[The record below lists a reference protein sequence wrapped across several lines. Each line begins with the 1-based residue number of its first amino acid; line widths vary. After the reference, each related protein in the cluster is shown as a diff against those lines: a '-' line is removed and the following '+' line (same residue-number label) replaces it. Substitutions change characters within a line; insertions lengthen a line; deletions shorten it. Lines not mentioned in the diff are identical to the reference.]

1 MDIKNI
7 TKEEAVNGIKSLFID
22 VMLKGRFVATLR
34 YRYCPAFPLDIEEL
48 SEFVVS
54 KLPTL
59 RNKPFNI
66 VF

>member
-1 MDIKNI
+1 MK
-7 TKEEAVNGIKSLFID
+7 TLFID

-34 YRYCPAFPLDIEEL
+34 YRYCPAFPEL
-48 SEFVVS
+48 SAFVVS

>member
-1 MDIKNI
+1 MK
-7 TKEEAVNGIKSLFID
+7 TLFID

-34 YRYCPAFPLDIEEL
+34 YRYCPAFPLDAEGL

-59 RNKPFNI
+59 KNKPFKI